1 MGDMTNPITLA
12 FELNVV
18 DGWPPVS
25 SESLPFVAE
34 ENGFRLLAAP
44 LFVKDLSAQ
53 DVLKIEADIEGVVN
67 TWSHVIHSSRTTI
80 WILRI
85 DEPSGIEPVLHNLRQ
100 LGCNTGRLP
109 SAGIYSVDVPETI
122 ALEWV
127 ERELRKLLP
136 NSVAICY
143 PSLRHPE

>member
-1 MGDMTNPITLA
+1 MGNHVMLT

-18 DGWPPVS
+18 DDWPPVA
-25 SESLPFVAE
+25 SESLPFAE
-34 ENGFRLLAAP
+34 KENGFQLLTAP

-53 DVLKIEADIEGVVN
+53 DVLQIEFDVKGVVN
-67 TWSHVIHSSRTTI
+67 TWSHVIRSSRTTI
-80 WILRI
+80 WVLRI

-109 SAGIYSVDVPETI
+109 SAGIYAVDVPETV

-127 ERELRKLLP
+127 EREFRKLMP
-136 NSVAICY
+136 GSVAIRY
-143 PSLRHPE
+143 PSLRHLD